1 MIMKTTTIL
10 LMAAALA
17 MAAACSNDDGD
28 DLANHRRPLTI
39 NVAEKPFVN
48 PDGSRSTRGEI
59 LTTSSTSFN
68 AFTMDYVYGSTHRHG
83 NATATKITPK
93 TWTSEVDLG
102 DGDNVMVYWYAHTHP
117 INDYDFHLTDDASKL
132 PYINFQVD
140 ETVAFQKDLLVATA
154 ADTRA
159 NCYGGRLSFT
169 FDHACAALRF
179 YMKKAKNLS
188 DYTLTVSEVKLC
200 HVVEKGDYFF
210 STASWS
216 LGTETTDYTLFTL
229 FNGSKTL
236 GDTNYEAMDT
246 NESMA
251 YLFLIPQTLTKWSG
265 SGLPANTDTYIELN
279 CTIKSG
285 ETEIHSGNAYI
296 PFGATLEKGTQYDV
310 NLNIGKNSLYKID
323 TNNNVVTKIIN

>member
-1 MIMKTTTIL
+1 MTMKTMTIL

-59 LTTSSTSFN
+59 LTTESTSFN
-68 AFTMDYVYGSTHRHG
+68 AFTMDYVNASTHGHG
-83 NATATKITPK
+83 DATATKIAKK

-102 DGDNVMVYWYAHTHP
+102 DEDDVMVNWYAHTYGTF
-117 INDYDFHLTDDASKL
+117 NLTDD
-132 PYINFQVD
+132 PYLHF
-140 ETVAFQKDLLVATA
+140 TVEELTDNQKDLLVATA

-159 NCYGGRLSFT
+159 NCYGGKLSFT

-179 YMKKAKNLS
+179 HMKKAKNLS
-188 DYTLTVSEVKLC
+188 TYTLTVSEVKLC
-200 HVVEKGDYFF
+200 HAVKAGDYYF
-210 STASWS
+210 STASWTPS
-216 LGTETTDYTLFTL
+216 TKTTDYTNYTL

-236 GDTNYEAMDT
+236 DVTDYVAMDIDDKT
-246 NESMA
+246 A

-279 CTIKSG
+279 CTIKDGDTQVHIG
-285 ETEIHSGNAYI
+285 EAYI
-296 PFGATLEKGTQYDV
+296 PFGYTLVKGTQYDV
-310 NLNIGKNSLYKID
+310 KLNIGKNSLYKID
-323 TNNNVVTKIIN
+323 GTNIIN

>member
-1 MIMKTTTIL
+1 MTMKTTTIL

-17 MAAACSNDDGD
+17 MAAACSNDDETTEQVPTQTQ
-28 DLANHRRPLTI
+28 RPLTI
-39 NVAEKPFVN
+39 NVAENPFVN

-68 AFTMDYVYGSTHRHG
+68 AFTMDYVYGSSHIHG
-83 NATATKITPK
+83 DATATNSNGKWSSAG
-93 TWTSEVDLG
+93 TWNAD
-102 DGDNVMVYWYAHTHP
+102 DDVMVKWYAHTGGTF
-117 INDYDFHLTDDASKL
+117 YLTDDANKL
-132 PYINFQVD
+132 PYINFAVGD
-140 ETVAFQKDLLVATA
+140 KVAYQKDLLVATT
-154 ADTRA
+154 ADTRGH
-159 NCYGGRLSFT
+159 CGGKLSFT

-216 LGTETTDYTLFTL
+216 LGTETTDYALFYV

-246 NESMA
+246 NESTA
-251 YLFLIPQTLTKWSG
+251 YLFLIPQTLTAWNGSG
-265 SGLPANTDTYIELN
+265 SLANTYLELD

-285 ETEIHSGNAYI
+285 DTQVHSGKAYI

-310 NLNIGKNSLYKID
+310 RLNIGKNSLY
-323 TNNNVVTKIIN
+323 TKDGTIIIN

>member
-1 MIMKTTTIL
+1 MTMKTTTIL

-68 AFTMDYVYGSTHRHG
+68 AFTMDYVYGSSHIHG
-83 NATATKITPK
+83 DATATNSNGKWSST
-93 TWTSEVDLG
+93 DLWPDT
-102 DGDNVMVYWYAHTHP
+102 DGTVKWYAHTDGTF
-117 INDYDFHLTDDASKL
+117 IWSNE
-132 PYINFQVD
+132 PYINFAVD
-140 ETVAFQKDLLVATA
+140 ETVAYQKDLLVATA
-154 ADTRA
+154 ADTWEHCR
-159 NCYGGRLSFT
+159 GKLSFT

-179 YMKKAKNLS
+179 LMKKAKNLS

-200 HVVEKGDYFF
+200 HVVKAGDYYF

-216 LGTETTDYTLFTL
+216 LGTETTGYTLFS
-229 FNGSKTL
+229 GSKTL
-236 GDTNYEAMDT
+236 GDTDYEAMDT
-246 NESMA
+246 DESTA
-251 YLFLIPQTLTKWSG
+251 YLFLIPQTLTAWNGSG
-265 SGLPANTDTYIELN
+265 SPANTYLELN

-285 ETEIHSGNAYI
+285 DTQVHSGMAYI

-310 NLNIGKNSLYKID
+310 NLNIGKNSLYKND
-323 TNNNVVTKIIN
+323 GTKIIN